1 MAVRKANQDCWVG
14 ADCPPE
20 HACIG
25 GKCVPWA
32 KKPGPLSSPSA
43 KAAAS
48 VIGSG
53 LAAMGTYLKATG
65 DKATK
70 KRAVK
75 KQVDDAVK
83 KVTSNV
89 MKKGGMVKKVSMVKK
104 RTTTK
109 RK

>member
-1 MAVRKANQDCWVG
+1 MAVKKTSRSSQSCNYG
-14 ADCPPE
+14 SDCPE
-20 HACIG
+20 GQWCSSG
-25 GKCVPWA
+25 TCVPYA

-65 DKATK
+65 DKASK

-75 KQVDDAVK
+75 KQVDSAIK
-83 KVTSNV
+83 TVTNKV
-89 MKKGGMVKKVSMVKK
+89 MKKGGMVKKRVVAKK
-104 RTTTK
+104 K
-109 RK
+109 